1 VEAKEFDFQTRF
13 IELAGEVN
21 SAMPYYGV

>member
-1 VEAKEFDFQTRF
+1 MEFDFQTRF